1 MATWSN
7 TNVATLTVRKA
18 GTTTDNFNFVGV
30 NSDNN
35 AGSPEDFLAATNR
48 ILAIAGM
55 SATITGMKR
64 EITQEVIQDG

>member
-7 TNVATLTVRKA
+7 TDVATLRVRKA
-18 GTTTDNFNFVGV
+18 GDTTDDFTFVGV
-30 NSDNN
+30 NSSN
-35 AGSPEDFLAATNR
+35 AAGTPEDFLAATNR

-64 EITQEVIQDG
+64 EITQEVIQNG